1 MTDTDQRRVIFPGEK
16 RLMLALIALSL
27 VIGAV
32 SAWLSRSD
40 MNPDGIS
47 YLDLSDR
54 ILNGNVAGIVNGY
67 WGPVY
72 PALLAAVRWIL
83 RPSAALEFRAV
94 HAANY
99 VAFAI
104 GLITFSLFILEV
116 ISRSSWT
123 PARRKAILLWGYALF
138 LWSSVTQVT
147 VAIVTPDLLLSALI
161 WLVAFL
167 MLKASD
173 DRPLVSLALGA
184 VCAVAF
190 LTKSVM
196 FLASA
201 PFLLCSL
208 PTRRTTRAAL
218 LSIIAFVCVA
228 GPWIGALS
236 RQKGRFTFGDTGK
249 LAYAL
254 FVDNVAYYTH
264 WQGAPPSSGTPVH
277 PTRRIFERPAVFE
290 FNGPIQATYPPW
302 FDPSYWNEGMRTHF
316 DLRGHIRSSVET
328 AKTYY
333 VLFSKTQWAFAALVI
348 LLVITGRRRPSGDA
362 LRLGIPAIFAL
373 ALYGVLHV
381 EGRYVGPFMVLLFLS
396 MLISVEVDWRVFRAA
411 TAIVVIS
418 LLVAT
423 IVELMKQYPARSA
436 FPPEWPIAEG
446 LHANALHDGDGVAGI
461 GTTIGVSWP
470 RLARVHVVAE
480 VPMDSVDAFW
490 NATPD
495 TQQKIFDLLRR
506 AGAAVVVGTV
516 PAQCESGAGWT
527 KIPGT
532 NTSYRFLNRGTA
544 ATPFRASAP

>member
-1 MTDTDQRRVIFPGEK
+1 MTDTDQRRVVFPGEK
-16 RLMLALIALSL
+16 RLIFALITLSL

-54 ILNGNVAGIVNGY
+54 ILNGNAAGIVNGY

-72 PALLAAVRWIL
+72 PALLAGVRWIM

-123 PARRKAILLWGYALF
+123 PAWRKAILLWGYALF
-138 LWSSVTQVT
+138 LWSSITQVT

-161 WLVAFL
+161 WLIAFL
-167 MLKASD
+167 VLKASD
-173 DRPLVSLALGA
+173 DRPLASLALGA
-184 VCAVAF
+184 VCAAAF

-218 LSIIAFVCVA
+218 LSIVTFVCVA

-264 WQGAPPSSGTPVH
+264 WQGAPASSGTPVH
-277 PTRRIFERPAVFE
+277 PTRRIFDRPAVFE

-316 DLRGHIRSSVET
+316 DFRGHIRSSIET

-333 VLFSKTQWAFAALVI
+333 VLFSKTQWAFAALAI
-348 LLVITGRRRPSGDA
+348 LLVVTGRRRLSGDA
-362 LRLGIPAIFAL
+362 FRLGIPAIFAL

-396 MLISVEVDWRVFRAA
+396 MLIAVDVDWRVFRAA

-436 FPPEWPIAEG
+436 LPPEWPIAEG
-446 LHANALHDGDGVAGI
+446 LYANGVHDGDGVAGI

-495 TQQKIFDLLRR
+495 TQQRVFDALRH
-506 AGAAVVVGTV
+506 AGATVLVGTV
-516 PAQCESGAGWT
+516 PAQCTAAAGWT

-532 NTSYRFLNRGTA
+532 NTSYRFLNRETV